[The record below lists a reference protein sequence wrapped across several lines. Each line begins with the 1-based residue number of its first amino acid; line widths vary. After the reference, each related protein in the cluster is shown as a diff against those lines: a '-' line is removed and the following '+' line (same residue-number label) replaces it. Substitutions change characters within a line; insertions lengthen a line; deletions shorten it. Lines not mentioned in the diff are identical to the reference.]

1 MKIMQN
7 LLSALLRSEMN
18 SGPCK
23 TTKENV
29 MTPHHRNLTLR
40 KVRLWAP
47 ALLGVLVVLVFMV
60 PAYAM
65 GNSHANGGGTTI
77 EVGEKSTFVFNA
89 VEQPDGSVTGHLVY
103 QFRAFDFGIIM
114 DIDCLAISGSGNQ
127 ARLSGVVTHLIG
139 EVPPEFSFIFVG
151 AEAEFAVTDNGQGK
165 NAPAD
170 LVSDVLFG
178 SGVSCED
185 GGGEPYLP
193 ISGNIQVSQ

>member
-1 MKIMQN
+1 
-7 LLSALLRSEMN
+7 
-18 SGPCK
+18 
-23 TTKENV
+23 

-65 GNSHANGGGTTI
+65 GNPHANGGGTTI

-89 VEQPDGSVTGHLVY
+89 VEHPDGSVTGHLVY
-103 QFRAFDFGIIM
+103 QFRSAGFGFQM
-114 DIDCLAISGSGNQ
+114 DIDCLAIFDNS
-127 ARLSGVVTHLIG
+127 AVLSGVVTHLIG
-139 EVPPEFSFIFVG
+139 EVPPEYSFIFVG